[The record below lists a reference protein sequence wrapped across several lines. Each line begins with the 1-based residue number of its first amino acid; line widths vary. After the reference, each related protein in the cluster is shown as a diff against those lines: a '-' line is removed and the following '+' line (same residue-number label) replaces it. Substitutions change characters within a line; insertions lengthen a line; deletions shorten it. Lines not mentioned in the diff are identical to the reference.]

1 MQGVQKGALLK
12 IVEADQYGVA
22 DICPKPELGD
32 LSLSEEI
39 SKEGPLFKR
48 AIQLAT
54 EDLMAR
60 KAKKSLLF
68 DKPIKNNFLI
78 TNYKSKLTVPE
89 NCSIKIKGDSDVVA
103 LADYLNS
110 NFAKSQSLRIDFNSQ
125 LKTEE
130 FNLFL
135 KLVSFEVL
143 KKFEYIE
150 DPTVIS
156 EHWAIW
162 NSQVPLA
169 ADFQKTENAHFFKYR
184 IIKPARESM
193 PENLNHFTLTSAMD
207 HPVGVAHGLRVAQRV
222 AQNDSGFLTLDLYE
236 DCGFNKYYN
245 QEALFLNFSKEALT
259 DFGIGMT
266 EELNKLKWF
275 TLDRMLID

>member
-1 MQGVQKGALLK
+1 VQKGSLLK
-12 IVEADQYGVA
+12 IVEADLYGVA

-32 LSLSEEI
+32 LNLSEEI

-60 KAKKSLLF
+60 KAKKSLLL

-78 TNYKSKLTVPE
+78 TNYKSKLTIPE
-89 NCSIKIKGDSDVVA
+89 NCSIKVKGDANVSA
-103 LADYLNS
+103 LADYLNT
-110 NFAKSQSLRIDFNSQ
+110 NFSKAQSLRIDFNGQ
-125 LKTEE
+125 LKEDE
-130 FNLFL
+130 FNIFL
-135 KLVSFEVL
+135 KLISVDVL
-143 KKFEYIE
+143 KKVEYIE
-150 DPTVIS
+150 DPTVVS

-162 NSQVPLA
+162 NKQVPLA
-169 ADFQKTENAHFFKYR
+169 SDFQKTESAHFFKYR
-184 IIKPARESM
+184 IIKPAREVL
-193 PENLNHFTLTSAMD
+193 PNNLKHFTLTSAMD
-207 HPVGVAHGLRVAQRV
+207 HPVGVAHGLKIAQQA

-245 QEALFLNFSKEALT
+245 QEALFLNFSNEALA

-266 EELNKLKWF
+266 EELNKLKWL